1 LNISSNN
8 YLLDLFQDNEDMEN
22 KILSDLSLHN
32 IINTETLQQIQHKL
46 AEFTEISMVTVD
58 YKGNPITKE
67 SCFSEFCKLRREV
80 TSCKQNCFFSDAYGG
95 LKAAMSNQPYIYSC
109 PAGLV
114 DCAVPIVINGQHL
127 GAVLMGQVRVTN
139 ADHLENLGLFIKDDI
154 NIDDHKELQQKY
166 LETTII
172 DLKRLE
178 MVADLAHFL
187 VNEMVEKQLALRVE
201 RELKKENNRLL
212 SENVI
217 KENML
222 KEYKKIDFEKT
233 GIELAPNFLISVMES
248 INNLSIIE
256 GADKTNEMV
265 HLFTKI
271 LQFNYRS
278 NSKLISLEKEIE
290 MVHNF
295 LLIRKMQMGDT
306 FTFDIDRKCEIQ
318 NHQIPPL
325 LLFPFIDNAIVHGI
339 QHHDNGKVSVSIQ
352 EKGED
357 ICVCI
362 QDNGKGISK
371 EILHEIYGTT
381 ERTSKKPIGL
391 NINHARK
398 RMIQLFG
405 KKYDILMDSILGKG
419 TTVTIMLPKEM
430 KEEYS

>member
-1 LNISSNN
+1 MNISSHN

-22 KILSDLSLHN
+22 KILSDLSLNN
-32 IINTETLQQIQHKL
+32 IINTETLQQIQNKL
-46 AEFTEISMVTVD
+46 AEFTGISMVTVD
-58 YKGNPITKE
+58 YKGKPITKE

-139 ADHLENLGLFIKDDI
+139 ADHLENLGIFIKDEVT
-154 NIDDHKELQQKY
+154 IDGNEELRQKY

-172 DLKRLE
+172 DLNRLE

-187 VNEMVEKQLALRVE
+187 VNEMVENQLALRVE

-217 KENML
+217 KENLL
-222 KEYKKIDFEKT
+222 KEYKKIDLEKT
-233 GIELAPNFLISVMES
+233 GIELAPHFLISVMES

-256 GADKTNEMV
+256 AADKTNEMV

-271 LQFNYRS
+271 LEYNYRS
-278 NSKLISLEKEIE
+278 NRKLIALEKEME
-290 MVHNF
+290 MVHHF
-295 LLIRKMQMGDT
+295 LLIKKMQMGDS
-306 FTFDIDRKCEIQ
+306 FTFALDQKCEIRNQ
-318 NHQIPPL
+318 QIPPL

-339 QHHDNGKVSVSIQ
+339 QHQANGEVRVTIQ
-352 EKGED
+352 EQGED
-357 ICVCI
+357 ICLWI

-371 EILHEIYGTT
+371 EVLQEIYGKTKRAGKT
-381 ERTSKKPIGL
+381 PIGL